1 MTWKAAA
8 QVEPLNM
15 PTTLKFV
22 LVKYANHADN
32 DGYDTW
38 PSYERV
44 AHFTGLSVKTVQRAV
59 ERLRAESVLVDQG
72 APYGGR
78 GKRGRGIAY
87 RLDFARA
94 EELYGYWIE
103 TRTDRGFAFKLVPGI
118 KDPKVEAEAWRA
130 AEKKTREGSSETP
143 DRESSVCGGQTQDSQ
158 GETQDSDDLNSGHVS
173 GATPRVS
180 AVSHDEPSKNPPESA
195 RAREAG
201 GAHGPGGAD
210 APSSCGVGG
219 PEGPPKACAVWRDN
233 RAGLEALACWP
244 LLERAIPDADDGETL
259 TLAVETPLVG
269 FAILAWAAREA
280 EAVLGRCVAC
290 RVRRWVQPALIQR
303 GIQKAGAA
311 EAGAHRREG
320 ETVTLA
326 DPAWRMW
333 RAKATG
339 LGAAEISAITALCL
353 PDDLDQTGL
362 VLMVGS
368 VAVNHMLHEEGGTE
382 VARVLGVP
390 IRTRYLWCM
399 DIVLDARAAHRS
411 LAA

>member
-1 MTWKAAA
+1 MSWDAVGEVFKRDFGSA
-8 QVEPLNM
+8 VE
-15 PTTLKFV
+15 K
-22 LVKYANHADN
+22 LVALRYADHAD
-32 DGYDTW
+32 DDRDYEVW
-38 PSYERV
+38 PSVPNLASDCHVSER
-44 AHFTGLSVKTVQRAV
+44 TVQRITRDLERMGILDLICEAKHHAQRRYHFNLDALADLPLTDAELRRRARRKALASERAARKGAGAGASRGDTVSPLNPESGVTPVSPLV
-59 ERLRAESVLVDQG
+59 ENRGDTDD
-72 APYGGR
+72 GR
-78 GKRGRGIAY
+78 GDTDGIRGDTGVTQS
-87 RLDFARA
+87 LSSNPQ
-94 EELYGYWIE
+94 E
-103 TRTDRGFAFKLVPGI
+103 
-118 KDPKVEAEAWRA
+118 DPLA
-130 AEKKTREGSSETP
+130 
-143 DRESSVCGGQTQDSQ
+143 
-158 GETQDSDDLNSGHVS
+158 
-173 GATPRVS
+173 
-180 AVSHDEPSKNPPESA
+180 A

-201 GAHGPGGAD
+201 GANGPGGAD
-210 APSSCGVGG
+210 ATP
-219 PEGPPKACAVWRDN
+219 ACAVWRDN

-244 LLERAIPDADDGETL
+244 LLRRAIPDADDGETL

-269 FAILAWAAREA
+269 FAILAWAARQA
-280 EAVLGRCVAC
+280 EAVLGRHVAC

-333 RAKATG
+333 RAKATE

-368 VAVNHMLHEEGGTE
+368 VAVNHMLHEEGGNE